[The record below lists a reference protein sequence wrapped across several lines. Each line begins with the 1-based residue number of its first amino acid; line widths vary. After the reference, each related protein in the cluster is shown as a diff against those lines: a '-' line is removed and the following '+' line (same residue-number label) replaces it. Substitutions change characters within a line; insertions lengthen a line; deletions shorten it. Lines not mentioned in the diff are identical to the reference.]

1 VNRFRG
7 LLARPE
13 IAALAIFVLLCL
25 GFSLVSSRFMTTG
38 NVTVY
43 LQPIPELAIVAV
55 GVTMLMIA
63 GEFDLSVGSV
73 FGLAPMVT
81 VLLMTTGGVAMPLA
95 VIAGLLVAMAI
106 GLVNGWITLSLQ
118 IPSFIATLGMMFMA
132 RSLSIVLAGGFPPV
146 FPREAPVEWLVGRI
160 EILGLLPRASVLY
173 MIGIAVVVGFI
184 LRRTDF
190 GHWVYAT
197 GGQPQAA
204 RDMGINTRRV
214 KIACFMVCS
223 TLAGFAGIIQSFRIK
238 IIVPNLGVGMEMQA
252 IAASVIGGAALAG
265 GIGSAGGAIVGA
277 FLIALIENI
286 LIVSGVNANWFMFAV
301 GAMIVIAVVLN
312 THTRLRSAGKS
323 Q

>member
-1 VNRFRG
+1 

-13 IAALAIFVLLCL
+13 IAALAIFVALCL
-25 GFSLVSSRFMTTG
+25 VFTLLNSRFLTPG

-95 VIAGLLVAMAI
+95 VIAGLVVAMVI
-106 GLVNGWITLSLQ
+106 GFINGWITINLQ

-160 EILGLLPRASVLY
+160 DLFGLLPRASVLY
-173 MIGIAVVVGFI
+173 LIAITVVVGFV

-190 GHWVYAT
+190 GHWVFAT

-204 RDMGINTRRV
+204 RDMGINTTRV
-214 KIACFMVCS
+214 KIACFMACS
-223 TLAGFAGIIQSFRIK
+223 TLAGFAGIIQSFRVK
-238 IIVPNLGVGMEMQA
+238 VIVPNLGVGMEMQA
-252 IAASVIGGAALAG
+252 IAASVIGGTALAG
-265 GIGSAGGAIVGA
+265 GVGSAGGAVVGA
-277 FLIALIENI
+277 FLIALIENV
-286 LIVSGVNANWFMFAV
+286 LIISGINANWFMFAV
-301 GAMIVIAVVLN
+301 GGMIVVAVVLN
-312 THTRLRSAGKS
+312 THTRLRSAGKA